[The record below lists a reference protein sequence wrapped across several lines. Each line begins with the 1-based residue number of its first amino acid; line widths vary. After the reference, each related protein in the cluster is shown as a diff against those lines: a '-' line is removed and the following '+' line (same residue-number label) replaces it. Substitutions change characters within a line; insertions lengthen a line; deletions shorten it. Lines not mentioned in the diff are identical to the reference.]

1 MDLTSSINSAAI
13 KADNDDETNDDVT
26 QVNSDVTKEDSPE
39 NSPEMLPI
47 NSVDY
52 HQVCIYFFFSK
63 YCCFYLLFK
72 IYFQTTRKNIFFLI
86 I

>member
-13 KADNDDETNDDVT
+13 KAENNDETIDDVT
-26 QVNSDVTKEDSPE
+26 VVNSDVTKEDSPE

-52 HQVCIYFFFSK
+52 HQVCKIMQILLVFLFS
-63 YCCFYLLFK
+63 
-72 IYFQTTRKNIFFLI
+72 
-86 I
+86 